1 MSSSYHPQTDGQT
14 ERLNQCLEAFLRCTV
29 HCCPKQWFKW
39 LSQAEYWY
47 NTSYHTALQHSPFEV
62 LYGHPPRHFGIT
74 IPQASSIPELDQWL
88 TERELLTQVIQQQLM
103 RAQQRMKAQADKG
116 RSEREFVVG
125 DMVYLKLQPY
135 IQSSIA
141 IRSNHKLTYR
151 FFGPFR
157 VLQRMG
163 SVAYRLDLPSDAKIH
178 PLVHVSQLKKH
189 IAFDL

>member
-1 MSSSYHPQTDGQT
+1 
-14 ERLNQCLEAFLRCTV
+14 
-29 HCCPKQWFKW
+29 
-39 LSQAEYWY
+39 
-47 NTSYHTALQHSPFEV
+47 
-62 LYGHPPRHFGIT
+62 
-74 IPQASSIPELDQWL
+74 
-88 TERELLTQVIQQQLM
+88 
-103 RAQQRMKAQADKG
+103 MKAQANKG

-141 IRSNHKLTYR
+141 VWSNHKLTYR

-189 IAFDL
+189 IASDL